1 MFVISKWHF
10 NAPSSSDPCRIADPQ
25 LAARDPPIRLM
36 VDSLQ
41 PKYSEWRVAAGGLKK
56 AAAKQPNITR
66 RITERWGQIH
76 DPKSRPCKT
85 LGEAIECVGIAKA

>member
-1 MFVISKWHF
+1 MFVICKWHF

-41 PKYSEWRVAAGGLKK
+41 PKYGEWRRGLKK
-56 AAAKQPNITR
+56 AVAKQPNITGG
-66 RITERWGQIH
+66 ITERLRQID
-76 DPKSRPCKT
+76 DPKSSP
-85 LGEAIECVGIAKA
+85 